1 MKRTYQLIAIL
12 FASSLLFCSSECNEQ
27 KENNAEENTEQ
38 KINVDSLKNAMN
50 NNTPGLQKL
59 LNSTWRLEKFNGELI
74 DHEKYGQEA
83 FILQFRNGIQYSFS
97 LDVNACGGSVTT
109 DNKGAITFEMP
120 GCTEMC
126 CDSEFAM
133 QIINALP
140 KVEKYRLPALRDLVL
155 LGAENKLEFEA
166 AEE

>member
-12 FASSLLFCSSECNEQ
+12 FASTILFSSSECNEQ
-27 KENNAEENTEQ
+27 TENREENTEQ
-38 KINVDSLKNAMN
+38 IVDTDSLKNAMN

-59 LNSTWRLEKFNGELI
+59 LSSTWRLERFNGEVI
-74 DHEKYGQEA
+74 DHDKYGQGA
-83 FILQFRNGIQYSFS
+83 FILQFTNGNQYAFS
-97 LDVNACGGSVTT
+97 LDVNACGGSLKT

-140 KVEKYRLPALRDLVL
+140 KVNKYRIPALQNLVL
-155 LGAENKLEFEA
+155 LGAENKFEFEA

>member
-12 FASSLLFCSSECNEQ
+12 FASTILFCSSKCNKQ
-27 KENNAEENTEQ
+27 KENKEESTEQ
-38 KINVDSLKNAMN
+38 TINTDSLKNAMN

-59 LNSTWRLEKFNGELI
+59 LNSTWRLERFNGETI

-83 FILQFRNGIQYSFS
+83 FILQFTNGVQYAFS
-97 LDVNACGGSVTT
+97 LDVNACGGSLKT
-109 DNKGAITFEMP
+109 DNKGTIAFEMP

-133 QIINALP
+133 QVINALH
-140 KVEKYRLPALRDLVL
+140 KVEKYRIPELRYLVL
-155 LGAENKLEFEA
+155 LGAENKFEFEA